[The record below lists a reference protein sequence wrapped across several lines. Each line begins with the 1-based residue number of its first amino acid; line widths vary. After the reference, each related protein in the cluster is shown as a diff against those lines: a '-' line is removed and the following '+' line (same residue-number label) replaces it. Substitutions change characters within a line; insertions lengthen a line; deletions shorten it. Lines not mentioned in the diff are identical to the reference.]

1 MPVFQYATDEEIK
14 SGETTDVYFLR
25 TSEVLRAKG
34 LGRVRVV
41 AEVTTGHLP
50 NGWPWGVLC
59 GIEEA
64 AHLLEGCYVDVD
76 AMPEGTVFHPLDR
89 RGIRVPIMVIQG
101 AYSDFAVLD
110 TALLGMVCQAS
121 GIATAAARIKK
132 IAGDRLVLS
141 FGIRR
146 MHPAISPMIDR
157 SAYVGGCDRVSCVLA
172 AKRLGVEPSGTM
184 PHTLVILFGDQ
195 VKAWKAFDEIVS
207 KDVPRVAL
215 VDTYFDEKVEAVM
228 AAEAL
233 GRRLWGVRLDTP
245 GSRRGSLE
253 DIVREVRWELD
264 VRGYGHVKIIVSGGL
279 NEESVR
285 SLSEVGVDGF
295 GVGTWISDAPTVDFS
310 FDIVEVEGRGPSAKR
325 GKYGGRKD
333 VWRCSSCLTDLV
345 TPSGQQAP
353 RCPSCGGSMGPLL
366 EPLIR
371 NGKIVASLLKPTEIR
386 KRVLE
391 QVSQAQ
397 L

>member
-1 MPVFQYATDEEIK
+1 MPVFQYATDDEIK

-25 TSEVLRAKG
+25 TREILKAKG
-34 LGRVRVV
+34 LDRVKVV
-41 AEVTTGHLP
+41 VEVTTGHLP
-50 NGWPWGVLC
+50 NGWSWGVLC
-59 GIEEA
+59 GIEEV
-64 AHLLEGCYVDVD
+64 AHLLEGCPVDVD
-76 AMPEGTVFHPLDR
+76 VLPEGTVFHSQDM
-89 RGIRVPIMVIQG
+89 RGIRIPVMVIRG

-110 TALLGMVCQAS
+110 TALLGLVCQAS
-121 GIATAAARIKK
+121 GIATASARIKK
-132 IAGDRLVLS
+132 IAGDRLILS
-141 FGIRR
+141 FGVRR

-157 SAYVGGCDRVSCVLA
+157 SAYIGGCDRVSCVLA

-195 VKAWKAFDEIVS
+195 VKAWKAFDEVVS

-215 VDTYFDEKVEAVM
+215 VDTYYDEKAETLM

-233 GRRLWGVRLDTP
+233 GDRLWGVRLDTP
-245 GSRRGSLE
+245 GSRRGSIE
-253 DIVREVRWELD
+253 DIIREVRWELG

-285 SLSEVGVDGF
+285 SLSEAGADGF

-333 VWRCSSCLTDLV
+333 VWRCSGCFADLV
-345 TPSGQQAP
+345 TPSGQP
-353 RCPSCGGSMGPLL
+353 PPKCPNCGLRMSPML

-371 NGKIVASLLKPTEIR
+371 NGKVVAKLPKPGEIR
-386 KRVLE
+386 KRVLN
-391 QVSQAQ
+391 QVAKVQ